1 MAGSKH
7 PNRPWL
13 VVGLILL
20 GVASRLVPHPWNA
33 TPVTALALFGGTY
46 LAKRWAI
53 LLPLG
58 IVALSDLVLGWH
70 DTIAF
75 TWTAFVLTG
84 LIGWWVRRQ
93 PGPGRIVAGALGGS
107 LLFFLLT
114 NFGVWL
120 VGRLYPLTAEG
131 LWQCYVAALPFFR
144 GTLLGD
150 VAYTAVFFGSYAL
163 ATGERVARH
172 A

>member
-1 MAGSKH
+1 V
-7 PNRPWL
+7 L
-13 VVGLILL
+13 VVRDAVRVEEGGRSAEVVPARGFHVACTIEFKRALI
-20 GVASRLVPHPWNA
+20 GVQS
-33 TPVTALALFGGTY
+33 
-46 LAKRWAI
+46 
-53 LLPLG
+53 LG

-70 DTIAF
+70 NTIAF

-93 PGPGRIVAGALGGS
+93 PVPGRIVAGALGGS

-120 VGRLYPLTAEG
+120 VGGLYPLTTEG
-131 LWQCYVAALPFFR
+131 VWRCYVAALPFFR

-150 VAYTAVFFGSYAL
+150 LAYTMVFFGSYAL
-163 ATGERVARH
+163 ATGERVFRH
-172 A
+172 PAPSR